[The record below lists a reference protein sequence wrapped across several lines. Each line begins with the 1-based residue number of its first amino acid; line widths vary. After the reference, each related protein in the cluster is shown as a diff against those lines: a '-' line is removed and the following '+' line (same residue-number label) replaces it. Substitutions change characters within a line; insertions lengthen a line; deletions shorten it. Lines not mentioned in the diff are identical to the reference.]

1 MTTSPDNGTPTA
13 TRRIRIAELPSL
25 TDQELGTSKRIR
37 ITQEQVNAFAD
48 ATGDHQWI
56 HVDPERAKDGP
67 FGTTIAHGYLTLSLT
82 VPLFWDLLD
91 VDDAAQ
97 IINYGLNK
105 VRFPAPVPVGSEV
118 SASARVV
125 AVDAVTGGWQLTV
138 ALTFNAE
145 GVDRP
150 VCVAEMIMRYLGD
163 VD

>member
-37 ITQEQVNAFAD
+37 ITQEQVNAFAN